1 MTTST
6 EKLPLLYVKSGCPWC
21 SEVTAFLGEKGI
33 AYREKNVSTDPAAL
47 TEMVRISGQSKA
59 PTLNWHGKVLAD
71 FGVAELVPFL
81 HAQGVELEDS

>member
-1 MTTST
+1 MTTSP
-6 EKLPLLYVKSGCPWC
+6 EKLPILYIKSGCPWC
-21 SEVTAFLGEKGI
+21 LEVTTFLGENGI
-33 AYREKNVSTDPAAL
+33 GYREKNVSTDSAAL

-81 HAQGVELEDS
+81 HEQGVELEDS